1 MRETRIKPIGA
12 NTFWI
17 RLERNPDGGLRGSV
31 EGGILAQEIEF
42 SSISKMILLLDT
54 AMDTESGIV
63 MAKPTRHGEPTFIL
77 EVLFR
82 QNCSWQGRM
91 IWPREGKEASFR
103 SVLELIVLIETTM
116 SP

>member
-12 NTFWI
+12 NTFRI
-17 RLERNPDGGLRGSV
+17 HLERNPDGGLCGSA

-54 AMDTESGIV
+54 AMDTESGRP
-63 MAKPTRHGEPTFIL
+63 MAKPSAQREPTFIL

-82 QNCSWQGRM
+82 QNCSWQGRL

-116 SP
+116 AP